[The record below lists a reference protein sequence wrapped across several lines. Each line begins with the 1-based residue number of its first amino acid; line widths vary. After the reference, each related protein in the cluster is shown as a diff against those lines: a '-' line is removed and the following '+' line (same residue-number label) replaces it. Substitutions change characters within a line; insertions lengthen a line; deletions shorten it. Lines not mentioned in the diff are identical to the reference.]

1 MFAND
6 TNLFISNIKVNE
18 LFSDI
23 NCELKKISFW
33 FKVNKLW
40 LKLTKTKY
48 FLFHPASKKKKKRPL
63 RELLPFFKMNNISI
77 ERENV
82 TKFIGVNIDENLSWK
97 QHINDVNTKIS
108 ISIDVKNLEEQLNN
122 RY

>member
-48 FLFHPASKKKKKRPL
+48 FLFHPPSKKKKKKKN
-63 RELLPFFKMNNISI
+63 F
-77 ERENV
+77 ERTTTLFEN
-82 TKFIGVNIDENLSWK
+82 
-97 QHINDVNTKIS
+97 
-108 ISIDVKNLEEQLNN
+108 EQ
-122 RY
+122 YFH

>member
-1 MFAND
+1 
-6 TNLFISNIKVNE
+6 
-18 LFSDI
+18 
-23 NCELKKISFW
+23 
-33 FKVNKLW
+33 
-40 LKLTKTKY
+40 
-48 FLFHPASKKKKKRPL
+48 
-63 RELLPFFKMNNISI
+63 MNNISI

>member
-1 MFAND
+1 MA
-6 TNLFISNIKVNE
+6 
-18 LFSDI
+18 
-23 NCELKKISFW
+23 
-33 FKVNKLW
+33 KVNKNKIFSISPSL
-40 LKLTKTKY
+40 
-48 FLFHPASKKKKKRPL
+48 KKKKKRTL